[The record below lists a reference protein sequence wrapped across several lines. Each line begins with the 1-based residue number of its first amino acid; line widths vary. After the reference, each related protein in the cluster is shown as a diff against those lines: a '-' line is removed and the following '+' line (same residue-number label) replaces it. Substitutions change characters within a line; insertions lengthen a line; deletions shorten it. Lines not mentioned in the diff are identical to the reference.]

1 MFGIAFFRTLNTTW
15 SLCRRERA
23 AKCKL
28 SAGGWSAGG
37 RGGGGA
43 KAAGSAGGRPSFGPC
58 GRRGRHKRPPFQA
71 PLGHGTG
78 SEQGES
84 FLQTRKAVETGRR
97 MQPLWPLRRELSFCG
112 SQSRPAPPSGAVA
125 GAQPGPSPGTQ
136 PPPNLCSTPWLF
148 FPPSWN
154 PEPGNST
161 KPLAGDLSKAPQNP
175 GWHPG
180 DLPGT
185 FAFAP
190 EKLSRAG
197 LPPQVSGCYTQSLL
211 LGFLLSS
218 VEAGAVSPSCWWSA
232 QPGGRGA
239 RLGEGPG
246 VGPLPHATPEVR
258 SVRRAAVPAHP
269 SGRLVPRRKTALFS
283 PVSVTP
289 QLSVPML
296 ISGTSHA
303 AFQREAL
310 EGMLSIFWYF
320 MGIPACAGAARAL
333 GRLRL
338 QGSGI

>member
-28 SAGGWSAGG
+28 SAGGWRA
-37 RGGGGA
+37 GGGA

-269 SGRLVPRRKTALFS
+269 SGRLVPPKKDGIIFPCVCHTPTQCSLANLRDVSRRISEGGFGRDAVHFLVFHVNSCLCWGS
-283 PVSVTP
+283 PS
-289 QLSVPML
+289 S
-296 ISGTSHA
+296 
-303 AFQREAL
+303 R
-310 EGMLSIFWYF
+310 
-320 MGIPACAGAARAL
+320 
-333 GRLRL
+333 RLRL